1 MSNDSLW
8 FSRLNLDNPYGIE
21 SYVLAILLAI
31 LVSVVSY
38 PLVNVLDIA
47 NIIMLFLLE
56 VFLCALWL
64 GQGPSLVAA
73 LASVLLFDFFF
84 VPPQFA
90 LLTTSVEHIVTLIVM
105 LLIALLT
112 GQITATLLAK
122 NQALHLSEEL
132 TNSLYRMARE
142 LAGTV
147 DKPQVETIAEHYP
160 HNPVT
165 ESLLEIARERLHYA
179 DIAQVNRLQVES
191 ERLRASILSSLSHD
205 LRTPLTALVGLTET
219 LKAGGE
225 QLSQPVQQEML
236 EAVHEQSVHLADMVT
251 NLLDL
256 ARLSAGKLSLRTE
269 WHSMLEVVGSALRLL
284 NSLLPPERVQINIP
298 ANFPLL
304 LFDAVLIERVVGNL
318 LENAAKHTPTDTLI
332 SIHAHIVED
341 HAEIC
346 IADHGAGF
354 PPHMLLAA
362 DARPPTTGLGLVICE
377 AIIKAHQG
385 SLHLEQHASGGAC
398 IRFTLPL
405 GIPPVLENDPEEE
418 FPDYGQ

>member
-132 TNSLYRMARE
+132 TNSLYR
-142 LAGTV
+142 
-147 DKPQVETIAEHYP
+147 
-160 HNPVT
+160 
-165 ESLLEIARERLHYA
+165 
-179 DIAQVNRLQVES
+179 
-191 ERLRASILSSLSHD
+191 
-205 LRTPLTALVGLTET
+205 
-219 LKAGGE
+219 
-225 QLSQPVQQEML
+225 
-236 EAVHEQSVHLADMVT
+236 
-251 NLLDL
+251 
-256 ARLSAGKLSLRTE
+256 LSL
-269 WHSMLEVVGSALRLL
+269 
-284 NSLLPPERVQINIP
+284 
-298 ANFPLL
+298 
-304 LFDAVLIERVVGNL
+304 
-318 LENAAKHTPTDTLI
+318 
-332 SIHAHIVED
+332 IHI
-341 HAEIC
+341 
-346 IADHGAGF
+346 
-354 PPHMLLAA
+354 
-362 DARPPTTGLGLVICE
+362 
-377 AIIKAHQG
+377 
-385 SLHLEQHASGGAC
+385 
-398 IRFTLPL
+398 
-405 GIPPVLENDPEEE
+405 
-418 FPDYGQ
+418 